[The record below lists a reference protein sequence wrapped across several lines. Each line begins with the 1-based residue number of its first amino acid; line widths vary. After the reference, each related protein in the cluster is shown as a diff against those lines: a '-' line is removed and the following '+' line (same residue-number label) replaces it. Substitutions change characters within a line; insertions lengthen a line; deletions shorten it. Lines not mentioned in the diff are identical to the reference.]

1 MRFPAAIAWAH
12 RQAEQKYE
20 MSCSPH
26 GAHNMPTGTQ
36 YANRHTEHLNCY
48 AYLRSTTETKAERLL
63 HWPVAQ
69 PELARD
75 VTARPGM

>member
-1 MRFPAAIAWAH
+1 MERLI
-12 RQAEQKYE
+12 RIYIR
-20 MSCSPH
+20 
-26 GAHNMPTGTQ
+26 G
-36 YANRHTEHLNCY
+36 
-48 AYLRSTTETKAERLL
+48 TETKEERRL